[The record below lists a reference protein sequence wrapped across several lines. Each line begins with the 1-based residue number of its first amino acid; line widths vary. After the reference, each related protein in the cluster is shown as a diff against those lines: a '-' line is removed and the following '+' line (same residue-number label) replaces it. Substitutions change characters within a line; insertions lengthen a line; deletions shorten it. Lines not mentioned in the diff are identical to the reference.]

1 MEPVLVNNKIVVKR
15 THHAIE
21 SKIVWEGHRYIL
33 SLPFFR
39 ESLRHIEEL
48 NEIAKERSNGPLLPH
63 QILYEELVLVDSLGR
78 QHSFDIVLQALP
90 EGYTLDEALQTFKTE
105 DLRQAI
111 LRMKDR
117 LDNLG
122 FLHGN
127 LRPYNI
133 VICKNGIVRPLRYW
147 YAKWEVYSDNNIT
160 PLFEVIDASNYIA
173 DEYKK
178 PLILN
183 DNCAEYNIPRFHE
196 GIKCQSSCGR
206 YGYIDYEGKQ
216 VTPYIF
222 SSASDFQEGR
232 AVVGK
237 NKKFGAIN
245 NQGKR
250 VIPIIY
256 HTLEFDVKTGL
267 FSATLGQYSYLIDY
281 DGRTIRRTKIEEEE
295 PISKEPVAAPPRSN
309 RK

>member
-21 SKIVWEGHRYIL
+21 TKIVWEGRRYIL

-39 ESLRHIEEL
+39 ESLHHIEEL
-48 NEIAKERSNGPLLPH
+48 NQIAKERSNGPLLH
-63 QILYEELVLVDSLGR
+63 HRILYEELTLIDSLGR
-78 QHSFDIVLQALP
+78 PHDFDILLQDLP

-111 LRMKDR
+111 LKMKDR

-133 VICKNGIVRPLRYW
+133 VICKNGVVRPLRYW

-160 PLFEVIDASNYIA
+160 PLFEAIDASNYIA

-178 PLILN
+178 SLMLS
-183 DNCAEYNIPRFHE
+183 DSCAEYNIPKFYE
-196 GIKCQSSCGR
+196 GIKCLCRCGR
-206 YGYIDYEGKQ
+206 YGYIDYEGRQ

-222 SSASDFQEGR
+222 SSAGNFQEGR
-232 AVVGK
+232 AIVGK
-237 NKKFGAIN
+237 NNKFGAISN
-245 NQGKR
+245 LGKK

-256 HTLEFDVKTGL
+256 QTLEFDVKTGL
-267 FSATLGQYSYLIDY
+267 FSATLGPYSYIIDY
-281 DGRTIRRTKIEEEE
+281 DGKRIRRTKIGEE
-295 PISKEPVAAPPRSN
+295 
-309 RK
+309 